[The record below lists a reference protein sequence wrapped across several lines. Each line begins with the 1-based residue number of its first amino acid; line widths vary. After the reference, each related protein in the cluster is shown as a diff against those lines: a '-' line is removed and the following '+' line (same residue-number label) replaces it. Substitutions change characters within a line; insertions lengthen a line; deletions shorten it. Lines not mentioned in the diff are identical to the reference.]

1 MGVFESKKFRV
12 EQVFGRNPF
21 HHPVDWQM
29 VSDIIDEGWELVEI
43 YSPDVRAFHKAF
55 AFFKWPTGA
64 SGDDLAAK
72 SAALLRESKELKDEL
87 KGAKMLIGRLK
98 KQLEK

>member
-12 EQVFGRNPF
+12 EQVFGRNPI

-55 AFFKWPTGA
+55 AFFKWPTK
-64 SGDDLAAK
+64 AA
-72 SAALLRESKELKDEL
+72 ANAPPEPVALFAQIKELKDEL
-87 KGAKMLIGRLK
+87 KGAKMQIGRMK